1 DLFNKTKLHRLFNAD
16 DSKAI
21 QAVID

>member
-1 DLFNKTKLHRLFNAD
+1 FSDQQKLHRLFNAD

>member
-1 DLFNKTKLHRLFNAD
+1 QQKLHRLFNAD